1 MKRLLLLLSA
11 LALALAACGPVPEA
25 PTIQPGGD
33 PLGQV
38 LSVQSMA

>member
-11 LALALAACGPVPEA
+11 LALALAACAPVPEA

-33 PLGQV
+33 PLSQTAPV
-38 LSVQSMA
+38 VTLA